1 MLETILLIVSIAL
14 IIVCLLQ
21 SGKTDGIVN
30 ALTGQ
35 SSNLFAQQK
44 ERGADLVLTRLT
56 IGLGIAFFV
65 IAILIRMGSQK
76 QGTECS
82 IFSYGNLQKDIT

>member
-1 MLETILLIVSIAL
+1 MLEVLLIIVSIAL

-21 SGKTDGIVN
+21 TGKTDGIVN

-44 ERGADLVLTRLT
+44 ERGVDLVLTRIT
-56 IGLGIAFFV
+56 VGLGIAFFV
-65 IAILIRMGSQK
+65 FAILIKMAG
-76 QGTECS
+76 
-82 IFSYGNLQKDIT
+82 

>member
-1 MLETILLIVSIAL
+1 MLEVLLIIVSIAL

-21 SGKTDGIVN
+21 TGKTDGIVN

-44 ERGADLVLTRLT
+44 EKGVDLVLTRIT
-56 IGLGIAFFV
+56 VGLGIAFFV
-65 IAILIRMGSQK
+65 IAILIKMAG
-76 QGTECS
+76 
-82 IFSYGNLQKDIT
+82 

>member
-1 MLETILLIVSIAL
+1 MLEVLLIIVSIAL

-21 SGKTDGIVN
+21 TGKTDGIVN

-44 ERGADLVLTRLT
+44 ERGVDLVLTRIT
-56 IGLGIAFFV
+56 VGLGIAFFV
-65 IAILIRMGSQK
+65 IEILIKMAG
-76 QGTECS
+76 
-82 IFSYGNLQKDIT
+82 

>member
-1 MLETILLIVSIAL
+1 MILNILLMIVSVAL

-21 SGKTDGIVN
+21 SGKSDGIVN

-44 ERGADLVLTRLT
+44 ERGADLVLSRMRATET
-56 IGLGIAFFV
+56 IINN
-65 IAILIRMGSQK
+65 
-76 QGTECS
+76 
-82 IFSYGNLQKDIT
+82 IFKII

>member
-1 MLETILLIVSIAL
+1 MVLNVLLMIISVAL

-35 SSNLFAQQK
+35 SSNLFSQQK
-44 ERGADLVLTRLT
+44 ERGADLVLSRITVA
-56 IGLGIAFFV
+56 LGIAFFV
-65 IAILIRMGSQK
+65 IAIIIRMG
-76 QGTECS
+76 
-82 IFSYGNLQKDIT
+82 

>member
-1 MLETILLIVSIAL
+1 MLEVLLIIVSIAL

-21 SGKTDGIVN
+21 TGKTDGIVN

-44 ERGADLVLTRLT
+44 ERGVDLVLTRIT
-56 IGLGIAFFV
+56 MGLGIAFFV
-65 IAILIRMGSQK
+65 IAILIKMAG
-76 QGTECS
+76 
-82 IFSYGNLQKDIT
+82 

>member
-1 MLETILLIVSIAL
+1 MILNILLMIVSVAL

-21 SGKTDGIVN
+21 SGKSDGIVN

-44 ERGADLVLTRLT
+44 ERGADLVLSRMTV
-56 IGLGIAFFV
+56 GLAVAFFV
-65 IAILIRMGSQK
+65 LAILIIMG
-76 QGTECS
+76 
-82 IFSYGNLQKDIT
+82 

>member
-1 MLETILLIVSIAL
+1 MILNILLVLVSIAL

-35 SSNLFAQQK
+35 SSNLFSQQK
-44 ERGADLVLTRLT
+44 DRGMDLILSWVTV
-56 IGLGIAFFV
+56 GLGIAFFV
-65 IAILIRMGSQK
+65 LAILIRMGS
-76 QGTECS
+76 
-82 IFSYGNLQKDIT
+82 

>member
-1 MLETILLIVSIAL
+1 MLEVLLIIVSIAL

-21 SGKTDGIVN
+21 TGKTDGIVY

-44 ERGADLVLTRLT
+44 ERGVDLVLTRIT
-56 IGLGIAFFV
+56 VGLGIAFFV
-65 IAILIRMGSQK
+65 IAILIKMAG
-76 QGTECS
+76 
-82 IFSYGNLQKDIT
+82 

>member
-1 MLETILLIVSIAL
+1 MLEVLLIIVSIAL

-21 SGKTDGIVN
+21 TGKTDGIVN

-44 ERGADLVLTRLT
+44 ERGVELVLTRIT
-56 IGLGIAFFV
+56 VGLGIAFFV
-65 IAILIRMGSQK
+65 IAILIKMAG
-76 QGTECS
+76 
-82 IFSYGNLQKDIT
+82 

>member
-1 MLETILLIVSIAL
+1 MLEVLLIIVSIAL

-21 SGKTDGIVN
+21 TGKTDGIVN

-44 ERGADLVLTRLT
+44 ERGVDLVLTRIT
-56 IGLGIAFFV
+56 VGLGIALFV
-65 IAILIRMGSQK
+65 IAILIKMAG
-76 QGTECS
+76 
-82 IFSYGNLQKDIT
+82 

>member
-1 MLETILLIVSIAL
+1 MLEVLLIIVSIAL

-21 SGKTDGIVN
+21 TGKTDGIVN

-44 ERGADLVLTRLT
+44 ERGVDLVLTRIT
-56 IGLGIAFFV
+56 VGLGIAFFV
-65 IAILIRMGSQK
+65 IATLIKMAG
-76 QGTECS
+76 
-82 IFSYGNLQKDIT
+82 

>member
-1 MLETILLIVSIAL
+1 MFLNILLMIVSVAL

-21 SGKTDGIVN
+21 SGKSDGIVN

-44 ERGADLVLTRLT
+44 ERGADLVLSRLT
-56 IGLGIAFFV
+56 IVLAIAFFV
-65 IAILIRMGSQK
+65 LAIVIRMG
-76 QGTECS
+76 
-82 IFSYGNLQKDIT
+82 

>member
-1 MLETILLIVSIAL
+1 MLEVLLIIVSIAL

-21 SGKTDGIVN
+21 TGKTDGIVN

-44 ERGADLVLTRLT
+44 ERGVDLVLTRIT
-56 IGLGIAFFV
+56 AGLGIAFFV
-65 IAILIRMGSQK
+65 IAILIKMAG
-76 QGTECS
+76 
-82 IFSYGNLQKDIT
+82 